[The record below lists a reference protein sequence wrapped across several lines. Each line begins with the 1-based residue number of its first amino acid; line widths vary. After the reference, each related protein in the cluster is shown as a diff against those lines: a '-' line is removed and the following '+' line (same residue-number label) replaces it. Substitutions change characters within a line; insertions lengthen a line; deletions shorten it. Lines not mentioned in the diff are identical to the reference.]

1 MSPAAQSMPSP
12 ANWPNSPMY
21 RPSPRPAQSPAAQQH
36 NTGGNSLSQQNGP
49 GSVGSS
55 NVHTMRV
62 SPARNLSPAA
72 FPTILTQAGFE
83 AMCRSNA
90 PNENPSFEGN
100 ATFAQL
106 SHLERFLGCV
116 FMHKNLRQFIIK
128 PDCPLTLIQTTE
140 LGAIQFKDK
149 NELFHFKIQMHPD
162 TMQNL
167 QIKITSLDRSHNISQ
182 DEIETVERFF
192 ELKVISEPFK
202 PDAFMT
208 FARILNVPLKFVKD
222 FIQLMRLELYPDR
235 GFKWALNWCLTI
247 SPGTMMRTPGP
258 SIAFWHVRIRKSGHP
273 VPPFGG
279 VFPAADPAF
288 PGCPAD
294 PGRPAAGLPDHL
306 GQQDQFVEHTGQ
318 GSNDGGHADYQHDQP
333 DSAGGAQSRRIS
345 DLTRQFGRCSAA
357 IWYQP
362 VPPL

>member
-258 SIAFWHVRIRKSGHP
+258 QL
-273 VPPFGG
+273 PFGMSAFVNPATQFHHSV
-279 VFPAADPAF
+279 VFFLQLTQLFQGAPPIQGAQQLAF
-288 PGCPAD
+288 PIIWDNRTNSLNIPAKD
-294 PGRPAAGLPDHL
+294 QTMAAMPIISTINQILQEAPNRGEFPIYSSIREVLC
-306 GQQDQFVEHTGQ
+306 
-318 GSNDGGHADYQHDQP
+318 
-333 DSAGGAQSRRIS
+333 S
-345 DLTRQFGRCSAA
+345 DLVP
-357 IWYQP
+357 P